1 MNLISTCLL
10 ILMTSVTG
18 SISFWLWR
26 CGSRILERQG
36 KFQGIR
42 TGLVTVVLSFLIP
55 FLFVYKAVQLR
66 LFLDGNSGPLFW
78 NTPVLMIVGRLLFFA
93 WAGGALWKM
102 FHMHRKKSGLRV
114 LLCKHRRAGEEIQ
127 TIADRVREDL
137 HIQRNISVY
146 LTEEGAGPWIA
157 GVWSVRIFLPEKR
170 YGEKE
175 LEIILEHELRHYKQG
190 DLILKELCGQITWIH
205 WFNPFAAR
213 LYQEVNKWGELHCD
227 LWLCNEEIHSWNKKQ
242 YFLTILEH
250 TPERKE
256 DFPFGMGLGKTA
268 EELKRRM
275 EKMKYYNPKKEWNR
289 EVLVLIALCFV
300 LVSSVTSL
308 AVGEALEAVYE
319 VVYDATEVI
328 EYEEPQPQPEISD
341 EYEWIPGEDVTIIES
356 EPECKG
362 LKYLYLD
369 HPHEQ
374 YKEIRKFLCG
384 KGKQSSDFCKS
395 GSRGC

>member
-1 MNLISTCLL
+1 
-10 ILMTSVTG
+10 
-18 SISFWLWR
+18 
-26 CGSRILERQG
+26 
-36 KFQGIR
+36 
-42 TGLVTVVLSFLIP
+42 
-55 FLFVYKAVQLR
+55 
-66 LFLDGNSGPLFW
+66 
-78 NTPVLMIVGRLLFFA
+78 MIVGRLLFFA

-275 EKMKYYNPKKEWNR
+275 EKMKYYNPKKGMEQSGSCTDGPM
-289 EVLVLIALCFV
+289 LC
-300 LVSSVTSL
+300 
-308 AVGEALEAVYE
+308 A
-319 VVYDATEVI
+319 
-328 EYEEPQPQPEISD
+328 
-341 EYEWIPGEDVTIIES
+341 
-356 EPECKG
+356 G
-362 LKYLYLD
+362 LFRNL
-369 HPHEQ
+369 
-374 YKEIRKFLCG
+374 
-384 KGKQSSDFCKS
+384 S
-395 GSRGC
+395 GSRGGTGGGLRSCV